1 MHALCEET
9 REITA
14 RPTRTRVILAHWL
27 KLHLSKHRLCATLC
41 LLAYI
46 KVALRILAMEQ
57 DEPVDKFVE
66 IVKIGRHFHWYPD
79 VTLYY
84 KSKDRKFK
92 VEGGCKVDVNYKSD
106 FVEIWIAMGHGRH
119 LFKVT
124 RFKRGAYQ
132 IENGYWI
139 STPKRLQLSRWVRF
153 SDEHGCAIMTEATS
167 IQCIM
172 YQFCYVSRSRSPRK
186 F

>member
-1 MHALCEET
+1 MYALCEDT
-9 REITA
+9 RQITA
-14 RPTRTRVILAHWL
+14 RPTRTRI
-27 KLHLSKHRLCATLC
+27 SKHCLYAILC

-46 KVALRILAMEQ
+46 TVALRILALEQ
-57 DEPVDKFVE
+57 NEPVDKFVE

-92 VEGGCKVDVNYKSD
+92 VEGGCKVDVNHRRD

-124 RFKRGAYQ
+124 RFKRGDD
-132 IENGYWI
+132 GYWI
-139 STPKRLQLSRWVRF
+139 
-153 SDEHGCAIMTEATS
+153 
-167 IQCIM
+167 
-172 YQFCYVSRSRSPRK
+172 
-186 F
+186 

>member
-1 MHALCEET
+1 
-9 REITA
+9 
-14 RPTRTRVILAHWL
+14 
-27 KLHLSKHRLCATLC
+27 
-41 LLAYI
+41 
-46 KVALRILAMEQ
+46 MEQ

-132 IENGYWI
+132 IEKATGYRHQ
-139 STPKRLQLSRWVRF
+139 SDF
-153 SDEHGCAIMTEATS
+153 SCQDELDSLTNMA
-167 IQCIM
+167 
-172 YQFCYVSRSRSPRK
+172 VLL
-186 F
+186 